1 MGIFIHFVI
10 AISISREMANIS
22 NTHLTHALFNYTM
35 IKTTKGRNMKAM
47 LYVSLLWVV
56 LGILI
61 SFVAV

>member
-1 MGIFIHFVI
+1 MGIFIHFII
-10 AISISREMANIS
+10 ANSISREMAKVS
-22 NTHLTHALFNYTM
+22 NTHLTYALFNYT
-35 IKTTKGRNMKAM
+35 ITKTTKGRNMKAM

>member
-1 MGIFIHFVI
+1 MVIFVNCIV

>member
-1 MGIFIHFVI
+1 MVIFVNCIV
-10 AISISREMANIS
+10 AISINREMAKVS
-22 NTHLTHALFNYTM
+22 NTHLTYILISCSM

>member
-1 MGIFIHFVI
+1 MGISIHFVVSN
-10 AISISREMANIS
+10 SINREMAKVS
-22 NTHLTHALFNYTM
+22 NTHLTYILISCSIT
-35 IKTTKGRNMKAM
+35 KTTKGRNMKAM

>member
-1 MGIFIHFVI
+1 MGIFNNIII
-10 AISISREMANIS
+10 AISIRREMAKVS
-22 NTHLTHALFNYTM
+22 NALTYTLFNYTM

>member
-1 MGIFIHFVI
+1 
-10 AISISREMANIS
+10 MANIS
-22 NTHLTHALFNYTM
+22 NTHLTYIWINCS
-35 IKTTKGRNMKAM
+35 IIETTKGRNMKAM

>member
-1 MGIFIHFVI
+1 
-10 AISISREMANIS
+10 MAKVS
-22 NTHLTHALFNYTM
+22 NALTYTLFNYTM
-35 IKTTKGRNMKAM
+35 IETTKGRNMKAM

>member
-1 MGIFIHFVI
+1 MGISIHFII
-10 AISISREMANIS
+10 ANSISREMAKVS
-22 NTHLTHALFNYTM
+22 NTHLTDTLISCSIT
-35 IKTTKGRNMKAM
+35 KTTKGRNMKAM

>member
-1 MGIFIHFVI
+1 MVIFVNCII
-10 AISISREMANIS
+10 AISISREMAKVS
-22 NTHLTHALFNYTM
+22 NALTYTLFNYTM